1 MKKILKQILIT
12 LTVVVF
18 TGCGTGDEG
27 SSSGGNGKLI
37 KIKDLLPEAAKNV
50 LLKTKRGTESD
61 GSFSEGEFFYDD
73 ESMKTRATYSIN
85 GSLISETIF
94 EGGIDESRITHRNIN
109 PEYETGSITK
119 NKYKNKRL
127 VSSTSTNKDV
137 VGITENDTRYKTKVV
152 KLKVLKR
159 KGSMIT
165 EYVSKHYN
173 DDNDL
178 LVTYEHKFEADK
190 LKITRHDITTTY
202 SKHAKNA
209 AGETHKSYT
218 TYEYDDTLNTIKPHA
233 YGAEENAY
241 INNAISGIYIP
252 SKITSY
258 YDNQRRAVIT
268 NTFEFDNNGLMTKR
282 IENGQVI
289 TYTYIDKN

>member
-1 MKKILKQILIT
+1 MRKILKQILIT

-27 SSSGGNGKLI
+27 SSSEGNGKLI

-50 LLKTKRGTESD
+50 LLKTMRGTVSD

-73 ESMKTRATYSIN
+73 KKTRMTYSIN
-85 GSLISETIF
+85 GSLILETIF
-94 EGGIDESRITHRNIN
+94 EGGVDESKITNHYIN
-109 PEYETGSITK
+109 PEYKTEAIIK

-127 VSSTSTNKDV
+127 VSSTATTSKV
-137 VGITENDTRYKTKVV
+137 VGITESDPKYRVKKTVI
-152 KLKVLKR
+152 KVLKR

-165 EYVSKHYN
+165 EYVNKQYN
-173 DDNDL
+173 EDNDL
-178 LVTYEHKFEADK
+178 LVTYEKKLEVDK
-190 LKITRHDITTTY
+190 LKIIREDTTIIY

-209 AGETHKSYT
+209 AGETHKRYM

-241 INNAISGIYIP
+241 INNATSWKYIP

-258 YDNQRRAVIT
+258 SDNQRTAVIT
-268 NTFEFDNNGLMTKR
+268 NTFEFDSNGLMTKR